1 MKTKAS
7 EGEKPKRSD
16 TATDYQCL
24 ILNSEIM
31 KYKVTITE
39 TLQKE
44 FLVEADS
51 RCKATEKI
59 GNNYFNAISDDY
71 LLSASDY
78 QGVEF
83 KAEEVK

>member
-1 MKTKAS
+1 
-7 EGEKPKRSD
+7 
-16 TATDYQCL
+16 
-24 ILNSEIM
+24 M

-44 FLVEADS
+44 FIVEADS
-51 RCKATEKI
+51 RCEATEKI

-83 KAEEVK
+83 KAEEAE

>member
-1 MKTKAS
+1 
-7 EGEKPKRSD
+7 
-16 TATDYQCL
+16 
-24 ILNSEIM
+24 M

-44 FLVEADS
+44 FIVEADS

-71 LLSASDY
+71 LLSARITK
-78 QGVEF
+78 V
-83 KAEEVK
+83 